1 MRRILVLLLA
11 IAALVVFARP
21 ALAQSKD
28 PIKIGLAA
36 AVSGGSAA
44 SGEAIKRGIQIA
56 MDEINAKGGLLG
68 GRKLELVIRDDEG
81 DPAKGVKI
89 ARELVE
95 REKAVVVFGGLHTT
109 VALAQVPVWTEL
121 KHPYM
126 GPWAAG
132 TEIAQNT
139 QKPNYVF
146 RVSAND
152 DYADKFMVRYATEAL
167 KKAKPGLLLE
177 NTAWGQ
183 SNEVGLNKWLG
194 QKGIKP
200 VGIEKFN
207 WGDPDMSPQLLRL
220 KNAGADHII
229 MVANAP
235 EGAQVVKSRAKI
247 GWEIPM
253 VAHWGISGGRFAE
266 LTGDLSDGVAFLQ
279 TYSFFGKQNER
290 GEALLKALKELKNE
304 EIARRYFIMNS
315 FDGALTILGIV
326 IAVYVSGK
334 HESGLIIISS
344 LGAAVA
350 MAISGIWGAYS
361 IERAERLRVLK
372 ELERHLMAD
381 LEETEVEKKVNSTTI
396 LVALVDGLSPMLAT
410 LLIISPFIASQLG
423 LIGAESAFY
432 YSIAIVV
439 IILFLLGALVGHVA
453 KEDRVKSG
461 AKMIL
466 AGIAVAVVVFLLDLL
481 KLLG

>member
-11 IAALVVFARP
+11 IAALVVFAQP

-152 DYADKFMVRYATEAL
+152 DYADKFLVRYATEVL

-220 KNAGADHII
+220 KNAGADLII

-279 TYSFFGKQNER
+279 TYSFFGKQNEH
-290 GEALLKALKELKNE
+290 GQALLKALKDKYGVKGPE
-304 EIARRYFIMNS
+304 EAIAPVGTANAY
-315 FDGALTILGIV
+315 DGM
-326 IAVYVSGK
+326 
-334 HESGLIIISS
+334 H
-344 LGAAVA
+344 
-350 MAISGIWGAYS
+350 
-361 IERAERLRVLK
+361 
-372 ELERHLMAD
+372 
-381 LEETEVEKKVNSTTI
+381 
-396 LVALVDGLSPMLAT
+396 LVALAIAQAGSDDGAKVRDALENLKADYE
-410 LLIISPFIASQLG
+410 G
-423 LIGAESAFY
+423 LIKNYKRPFTPEQHDALTDADYIMVVWKGGK
-432 YSIAIVV
+432 IVP
-439 IILFLLGALVGHVA
+439 VA
-453 KEDRVKSG
+453 QK
-461 AKMIL
+461 
-466 AGIAVAVVVFLLDLL
+466 
-481 KLLG
+481 